1 MNKKR
6 VKKLKDMAALFY
18 QMQPEGVP
26 KKPVE
31 QIYNELK
38 TIHKTKINGSTKKD
52 VQS

>member
-6 VKKLKDMAALFY
+6 VKKLKDLAALFY
-18 QMQPEGVP
+18 QMQPHGLP
-26 KKPVE
+26 QKSVE

-38 TIHKTKINGSTKKD
+38 TVHKTKINGNTKKD